1 MFFLKQSLAGNV
13 IRVRA
18 GSVLLRHLKLATVAA
33 MIFCAGATLLAP
45 TAAFAEDRKVERRVP
60 PIYPELAK
68 RMKISGIVKISA
80 TVAPSGSVVKAE
92 TVSGNRM
99 LAPAAEDA
107 VRRWKFVAGPDESV
121 VEVEVNFQMS
131 E

>member
-1 MFFLKQSLAGNV
+1 MSFFHRFHTRKFLKSA
-13 IRVRA
+13 
-18 GSVLLRHLKLATVAA
+18 VAA
-33 MIFCAGATLLAP
+33 AVLFSAGAAIVAP
-45 TAAFAEDRKVERRVP
+45 AAAFAEDRRIERRVP
-60 PIYPELAK
+60 PVYPELAK
-68 RMKISGIVKISA
+68 RMKISGVVKISA
-80 TVAPSGSVVKAE
+80 TVGPDGNVTKTE

-107 VRRWKFVAGPDESV
+107 VRKWKFAAGAEQSV